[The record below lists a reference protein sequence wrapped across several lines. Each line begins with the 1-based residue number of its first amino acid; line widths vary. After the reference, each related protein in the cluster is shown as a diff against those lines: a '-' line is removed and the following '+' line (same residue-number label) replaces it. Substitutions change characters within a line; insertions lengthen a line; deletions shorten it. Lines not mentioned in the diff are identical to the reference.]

1 MVSYSLHT
9 QGCPRHGVCGEYLQL
24 IGKQLVAGVTFA
36 GSREPLFASS
46 VAHQHT
52 PAHWLAVPMCP
63 ALFRPLAALLSQ
75 LKIMP
80 IQGIF
85 DQGCP
90 G

>member
-52 PAHWLAVPMCP
+52 PAHCGADVPCAFQAAGC
-63 ALFRPLAALLSQ
+63 ALIAT
-75 LKIMP
+75 
-80 IQGIF
+80 
-85 DQGCP
+85 
-90 G
+90 